1 MQSGNPGGAAER
13 TSRTGQ
19 GTTRSAGRVDHPGEA
34 VRVERAR
41 RNLHA
46 ARTEHQ
52 ERRFIYLQEG
62 NPRNCIAPDA
72 FVVFGAGNHPRMTYR
87 LWEEPAGVPDFV
99 LEVVSPSTWRT
110 DLGAKREKYAAL
122 GVQEYWLHD
131 PHGQHLQPAL
141 AGHRLA
147 AGRYVP
153 LPAVATRDGIAIR
166 SDVLGLELHLDGERL
181 CLFDPATGRHLRNY
195 VETEADLRTAEAD
208 LRTARARIAELE
220 RAMQRHRQD

>member
-1 MQSGNPGGAAER
+1 MAESLPSRPLLYPETDGQPMPDADYQGDAYRYVVEALRAWFRDRPDVYVSG
-13 TSRTGQ
+13 
-19 GTTRSAGRVDHPGEA
+19 D
-34 VRVERAR
+34 
-41 RNLHA
+41 L
-46 ARTEHQ
+46 
-52 ERRFIYLQEG
+52 FIYLQEG